1 MTRRTPTLRI
11 ALASLCLA
19 AATVP
24 GCIEEDQLSAAI
36 DEVSTSLELL
46 AAPGTAIP
54 GTKLRNDTYNN
65 AISTLRP
72 LVAGGS
78 PQQKA
83 AAWLL
88 IARSELGLAD
98 GPLASAADARK
109 ELTDAVLGIRAE
121 LVAYRELAALAAAA
135 ESFDPT
141 EEIAELQTK
150 ISDRVAS
157 AAEVR
162 EAMDAVRAEIAEFE
176 SLAEQALAAADEHR
190 RAEASLRSEMLSMS
204 AVDAQPIALQAAEQR
219 SRADELAAESDRR
232 AAQAEVLRPQITAF
246 EGELDRLAE
255 QQKLLEESI
264 ESLNAQREATAAEAA
279 DYRTRAGEIADRVTQ
294 AVNNAD
300 AYRTGPMQEAFD
312 ETVAALEAAAESAGK
327 ATASRKSSN
336 LLRAEI
342 MHKLGGASIAHA
354 SSLDK
359 LAASVSEALNDAGI
373 GGSSFAGVLSA
384 IESDAAA
391 ARDRGNEALRE
402 ARDGYQSAGVGG
414 EGADRIDDVVASIS
428 AKLGESDDAPEAETE
443 GE

>member
-1 MTRRTPTLRI
+1 
-11 ALASLCLA
+11 
-19 AATVP
+19 
-24 GCIEEDQLSAAI
+24 
-36 DEVSTSLELL
+36 
-46 AAPGTAIP
+46 
-54 GTKLRNDTYNN
+54 
-65 AISTLRP
+65 
-72 LVAGGS
+72 
-78 PQQKA
+78 
-83 AAWLL
+83 
-88 IARSELGLAD
+88 
-98 GPLASAADARK
+98 
-109 ELTDAVLGIRAE
+109 
-121 LVAYRELAALAAAA
+121 
-135 ESFDPT
+135 
-141 EEIAELQTK
+141 
-150 ISDRVAS
+150 
-157 AAEVR
+157 
-162 EAMDAVRAEIAEFE
+162 
-176 SLAEQALAAADEHR
+176 
-190 RAEASLRSEMLSMS
+190 
-204 AVDAQPIALQAAEQR
+204 
-219 SRADELAAESDRR
+219 
-232 AAQAEVLRPQITAF
+232 VLRPQITAF

-279 DYRTRAGEIADRVTQ
+279 DYRTRAGEIADRIAE

-300 AYRTGPMQEAFD
+300 AYRTGPMQQAFD

-373 GGSSFAGVLSA
+373 GSSSFAGVLSA

-414 EGADRIDDVVASIS
+414 EGEARIDDVVASIS
-428 AKLGESDDAPEAETE
+428 ATLGETDDSSVAEQFDDAPEAESE